1 MPEEAMQAFAQ
12 VVIAPPGAARSRPQ
26 SRRCDAPMLE
36 IEAGRVVVRVR
47 EGVDASLVEAVLRAL
62 KARS

>member
-1 MPEEAMQAFAQ
+1 MEGSHLHASHPRRADHRKGGG
-12 VVIAPPGAARSRPQ
+12 AP
-26 SRRCDAPMLE
+26 LT
-36 IEAGRVVVRVR
+36 IEAGRVVVVRVR